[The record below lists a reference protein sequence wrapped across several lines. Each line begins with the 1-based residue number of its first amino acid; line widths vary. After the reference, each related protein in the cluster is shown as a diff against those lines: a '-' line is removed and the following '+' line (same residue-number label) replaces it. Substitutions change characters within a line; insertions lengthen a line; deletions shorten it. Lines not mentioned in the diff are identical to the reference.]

1 MKKFEFRLAAALMAR
16 NAHLE
21 LMQGELAQVNSRLS
35 LAKELLE
42 KRDKLFQGLAGHTP
56 KIGSS
61 FEPALALQHQR
72 HLDQLREEIK
82 RRTEIVRQL
91 NLERDQAQEKVADAY
106 KDVRALEILE
116 EKDRKKWRLEMKRDE
131 QKIADDLSGQRHSNE
146 G

>member
-21 LMQGELAQVNSRLS
+21 LVQGELANVNSRLN
-35 LAKELLE
+35 LAEELLH
-42 KRDKLFQGLAGHTP
+42 KRDRLFQELAGQTP
-56 KIGSS
+56 KSGTS

-91 NLERDQAQEKVADAY
+91 TEERNEAQDRVAEAY
-106 KDVRALEILE
+106 KDVRALEILQ
-116 EKDRKKWRLEMKRDE
+116 EKDKGKWLLEMKREE
-131 QKIADDLSGQRHSNE
+131 QKAADELNGQRHLKE
-146 G
+146 T

>member
-1 MKKFEFRLAAALMAR
+1 MKKFQFRLAAALMAR

-21 LMQGELAQVNSRLS
+21 LMQGELGQVNSRLS
-35 LAKELLE
+35 LAEELLE
-42 KRDKLFQGLAGHTP
+42 KRDKLFQELAGHTP

-116 EKDRKKWRLEMKRDE
+116 EKDRKKWRIEMKRDE

-146 G
+146 S

>member
-35 LAKELLE
+35 LAEELLE